1 MPGGDLHTLILDNL
15 AFEVDASIGGRVTA
29 FRIDG
34 WNILSEALADPD
46 NFGSTFWTSP
56 QTQWGWPP
64 VVEIDGAAYQARRE
78 GATIVMMGPVCSL
91 LGVRI
96 EKRFTALASRRA
108 VEIEYRIHNVKEAPA
123 SITDAGGATVAVAG
137 GATVAVAPW
146 EVTRLHPHGLTF
158 FPTGEGVYPPSNLP
172 VVDAGA
178 LTWFAYAP
186 AHIAGH
192 PKLFADASDGWIAHV
207 DQRKLF
213 VKTFPPVPRAR
224 QAPGEAVVEI
234 YAHPALTYME
244 IEQQGPLLEIAA
256 GAASAWSVRW
266 YLRRLPEAVEVAV
279 GSRSLAAFV
288 AAVIAG
294 DA

>member
-1 MPGGDLHTLILDNL
+1 MTMPGGDFHTLILDNL
-15 AFEVDASIGGRVTA
+15 TFEVDASIGGRVTA

-34 WNILSEALADPD
+34 KNLLSEAVADPD

-64 VVEIDGAAYQARRE
+64 VVEIDGAPYEPRRE

-108 VEIEYRIHNVKEAPA
+108 VEIEYRIHNAKEAAA
-123 SITDAGGATVAVAG
+123 SVTI
-137 GATVAVAPW
+137 APW

-158 FPTGEGVYPPSNLP
+158 FPTGEGLYPPSNLP
-172 VVDAGA
+172 VVDAGG
-178 LTWFAYAP
+178 LTWFAYDP
-186 AHIAGH
+186 RHIAGH

-207 DQRKLF
+207 DQRTLF

-244 IEQQGPLLEIAA
+244 IEQQGPLLEIPA

-279 GSRSLAAFV
+279 GSPSLAAFV